1 MDSAVLVLGV
11 TLVKTFIKCMV
22 VTTSYV
28 YNVLVRT
35 AVIRMYA
42 IVLLS
47 AMSPA
52 HPCLLY

>member
-47 AMSPA
+47 AMTPA

>member
-1 MDSAVLVLGV
+1 MLVLGV
-11 TLVKTFIKCMV
+11 TLVMTFMKYVV

-35 AVIRMYA
+35 AVIRMYI
-42 IVLLS
+42 IVLLLV
-47 AMSPA
+47 MTPA